1 MCLISLFK
9 KSYILLTSLFNVNI
23 FTLIMSI
30 SYEVFNQSILDAE
43 NLLKHF
49 NTLNKKPPPPEIE
62 VLKRAGL
69 IMAMTA
75 WETYVEDRVMEAS
88 AERLQG
94 LADSSIATFI
104 KSKLDDEIK
113 RLHNPTSDKTIQL
126 FRDYAGVDLTDQWQ
140 WNNYDAKT
148 VREKLNHYIKLRGDV
163 VHRSRTITSD
173 TSQAHKATK
182 EDLEKVIRF
191 LGSLVAATEAAL
203 NQNKK

>member
-1 MCLISLFK
+1 
-9 KSYILLTSLFNVNI
+9 
-23 FTLIMSI
+23 MSI
-30 SYEVFNQSILDAE
+30 SHEVFLQSIQDAE

-49 NTLNKKPPPPEIE
+49 NTLNTKPPPPENE

-75 WETYVEDRVMEAS
+75 WETYVEDRVMGAS
-88 AERLQG
+88 AERLLG
-94 LADSSIATFI
+94 LADSSIAAFI

-126 FRDYAGVDLTDQWQ
+126 FRDYAGVDLTEQWC

-163 VHRSRTITSD
+163 VHRSRTVSSD
-173 TSQAHKATK
+173 TSQAHPVTK
-182 EDLEKVIRF
+182 EDLEKAIFF
-191 LGSLVAATEAAL
+191 LRSLVTATEAAL
-203 NQNKK
+203 TKNKK